1 MNTFP
6 EITVLMPCLNEAE
19 TLESCIRK
27 ARSGLEE
34 AGCEGEI
41 LIADNGSS
49 DGSPALAESLGA
61 RVIHVPEKGY
71 GHALRAG
78 IREARGNYVLM
89 GDADDSYDFSD
100 IRPFIAKLR
109 EGRELVMGCR
119 MPRGGGTILP
129 GAMPWKHRWLGNPAL
144 SFIGRLFFNCPVTDF
159 HCGLRAF
166 DVHAIRKLNL
176 QTGGMEFASE
186 MVIKASQ
193 RKLAIAEVPI
203 VLHKD
208 GRARPPHLRSWRD
221 GWRHLRFMLLFSPRW
236 LFMLPGII
244 LSGLGG
250 FLFLLLMAGPVR
262 VGSVVFDTNTML
274 AAAMT
279 LLLGFQILYF
289 GVFTRI
295 YSWVSGLS
303 PEQPRL
309 AACFRYFNLERGLLA
324 GSLVTAGGAAFLVA
338 ALLRWKERDFGE
350 MDYAGGLRL
359 MIPAVTLVLLG
370 MQMVFGS
377 FFLSILG
384 LQHRE

>member
-1 MNTFP
+1 MNHPP

-19 TLESCIRK
+19 TLESCILK
-27 ARSGLEE
+27 ARTGLAE
-34 AGCEGEI
+34 AGCHGEI

-49 DGSPALAESLGA
+49 DGSQALAESLGA
-61 RVIHVPEKGY
+61 RVVHVPEKGY
-71 GHALRAG
+71 GNALRAG

-89 GDADDSYDFSD
+89 GDADDSYDFSNVL
-100 IRPFIAKLR
+100 PFIAKLR

-129 GAMPWKHRWLGNPAL
+129 GAMPWKHRWLGNPVL

-166 DVHAIRKLNL
+166 DVRAIRKLNL

-208 GRARPPHLRSWRD
+208 GRSRPPHLRSWRD

-236 LFMLPGII
+236 LFMLPGIF

-250 FLFLLLMAGPVR
+250 FFFLLLMAGPVQ
-262 VGSVVFDTNTML
+262 VGRVVFDTNTML

-324 GSLVTAGGAAFLVA
+324 GAAVTMGGAGFLVA

-370 MQMVFGS
+370 MQMLFGS
-377 FFLSILG
+377 FFLSILA
-384 LQHRE
+384 LQRRE